1 MASVNLAI
9 IMGNVGK
16 DPVMKIWQD
25 GNKQAQFSIATSETW
40 KDKTTGEKKE
50 KTEWHNIVCNGPI
63 AGIVEKYV
71 KKGSSVHV
79 QGKVTQRSWG
89 EGDQKKYITEI
100 VVNQLQLC
108 GSKPSDGGQSNYG
121 SNQSSN
127 SSAAYDANDDSLPF

>member
-40 KDKTTGEKKE
+40 KDKNTGEKKE

-108 GSKPSDGGQSNYG
+108 GSKPSDGGNQG

-127 SSAAYDANDDSLPF
+127 SSPAYDANDDSIPF